1 MAPPAIAAGP
11 TAPGPAA
18 QEEEDIDTS
27 RAFLNKANDAAEE
40 GRDAHAHLFAAAAAG
55 KGFTGPM
62 PPARVEW
69 NDPRGTMGSFRRGA
83 PDSAPRDAEVPQTL
97 AAASPAAQ
105 ATAGNAAASTQQST
119 QARRTGQ
126 DGRKTKTPQQT
137 LQQAVHTAQHQ
148 VCTDDVQCVS

>member
-11 TAPGPAA
+11 TAPAA

-62 PPARVEW
+62 PPSRAEW
-69 NDPRGTMGSFRRGA
+69 NAPRGTMGSFRLGA
-83 PDSAPRDAEVPQTL
+83 GDQAARPSDVPQTL

-105 ATAGNAAASTQQST
+105 ATAGNAAVSTQQSA
-119 QARRTGQ
+119 QAKQAGQ
-126 DGRKTKTPQQT
+126 QIKPPQQT
-137 LQQAVHTAQHQ
+137 LQQRVHNTQHQ
-148 VCTDDVQCVS
+148 VCTDDMHCIS